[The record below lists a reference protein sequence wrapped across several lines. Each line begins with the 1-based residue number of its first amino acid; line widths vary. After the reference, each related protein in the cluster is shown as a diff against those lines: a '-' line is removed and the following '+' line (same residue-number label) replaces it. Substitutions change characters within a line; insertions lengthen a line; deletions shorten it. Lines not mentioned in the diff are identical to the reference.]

1 MSHAT
6 ILTEQIRDTESALAR
21 LRASAT
27 AIGKLG
33 NVVGNVARLIELRTM
48 ERGLEDELAQLR
60 AQLRRNR
67 EAA

>member
-27 AIGKLG
+27 ALGKLG
-33 NVVGNVARLIELRTM
+33 TVAGNVSRLRELRAM
-48 ERGLEDELAQLR
+48 ELELETVLRQLR
-60 AQLRRNR
+60 AELRHHQV
-67 EAA
+67 AA